1 MGLYT
6 RQQLT
11 LLLLLVAAA
20 GVGLA
25 VVHWRAAHPELAAR
39 FEQLERELAANDGPD
54 APGAGP
60 TVDVSSSRAS
70 GGEPATGRPSGGERA
85 TRAPRA
91 PKRQPAEEPRA
102 PLDLNH
108 ATLPDLARLP
118 GVGPVLARRIL
129 DTRETLDRF
138 GSVEDLVR
146 VRGLGRAKL
155 ERLRQFV
162 NVPE

>member
-25 VVHWRAAHPELAAR
+25 VIHWRAAHPELAAR
-39 FEQLERELAANDGPD
+39 FEQLERELAANGPD

-60 TVDVSSSRAS
+60 TVEASSSRAR
-70 GGEPATGRPSGGERA
+70 GGEPAAGRPSGGERA
-85 TRAPRA
+85 ARAPRA
-91 PKRQPAEEPRA
+91 PKRQPAEETRA

-155 ERLRQFV
+155 ERLRPFV
-162 NVPE
+162 SVLE